1 MWEKPKEGDSYSLKS
16 DATLLYLS
24 PRKYLVNWVYLVLD
38 IFRAFLMLVFVVS
51 AVGFASF
58 KLKINFSIG

>member
-1 MWEKPKEGDSYSLKS
+1 M
-16 DATLLYLS
+16 LLYLG
-24 PRKYLVNWVYLVLD
+24 PRKYLVNWVYSVLD